1 MSHLLKHWL
10 WILSLIRAMHG
21 KTVVGWWVNVFAVRW
36 FNVIVYTWSR
46 EKRWV
51 RERNE
56 SELFYTHNC
65 NFIPKIRDEKDKSAG
80 VFHHAVPFCQHN
92 KAKGTRSDYSIT
104 DRRTEKL
111 LNCHPFQQDLLHPH
125 AIIWLALPLYPHS
138 ILSHAPALS
147 ACNYALTDLA
157 GTCFL

>member
-10 WILSLIRAMHG
+10 WILSLIRAMHV

-36 FNVIVYTWSR
+36 FNVTVYTWSR

-104 DRRTEKL
+104 DRRKL